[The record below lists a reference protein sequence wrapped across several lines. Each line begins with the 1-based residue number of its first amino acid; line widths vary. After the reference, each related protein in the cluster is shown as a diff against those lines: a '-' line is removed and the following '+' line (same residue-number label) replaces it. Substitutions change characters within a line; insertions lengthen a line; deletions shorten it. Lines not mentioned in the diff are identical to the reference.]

1 MNAPRRGPT
10 APGDRPPRL
19 FAGLGRRPRIGLL
32 GGSFNPAHDGHR
44 TIGLR
49 ALRELRLDAVWWL
62 VSPQNPLKPRAGM
75 APLAERLAGARR
87 VARHPRI
94 RASAL
99 EAALGTRHT
108 VDTVAALRRR
118 WPKARFVW
126 LTGADNLLQMPAWRR
141 WPALFRAVPVAVFDR
156 PPILPAP
163 CAARRRRGSPASGG
177 GPRPASP
184 MPRRRR
190 GRSCVGGRTR
200 KSATRLRALR
210 AAEALEEAGEDEG
223 RRGEPVIGS
232 DKPSR
237 WAETIRRI
245 ALGSLEEDKAGDVIV
260 IDLVGKTSIADL
272 MIIASGR
279 SARHVAAVVGH
290 LVERLKNRGM
300 APRSVEGL
308 PKADWVLVDAGDVIV
323 HVFRPEVRE
332 FYNLEK
338 MWAVPLP
345 EPAVQ

>member
-156 PPILPAP
+156 PPYSARALRGAA
-163 CAARRRRGSPASGG
+163 AARFARFRRRAAAGLADAAPPAW
-177 GPRPASP
+177 AFV
-184 MPRRRR
+184 R
-190 GRSCVGGRTR
+190 GRPHPE
-200 KSATRLRALR
+200 SATRLRALR
-210 AAEALEEAGEDEG
+210 AAEAREEAGEDEG

-245 ALGSLEEDKAGDVIV
+245 ALGSLEEDKAGNVIV